1 MAYRKSTLRQMSPV
15 ARKVA
20 KLIGEAQSVSR
31 RLKLLLPEIQE
42 LEAKDIERKEQA
54 VDVVKRLRGE
64 E

>member
-1 MAYRKSTLRQMSPV
+1 MAYRKSTLRQISLV
-15 ARKVA
+15 TRKVA
-20 KLIGEAQSVSR
+20 KLIDEAQSVSR

>member
-1 MAYRKSTLRQMSPV
+1 MAYRKSTLRQISLV
-15 ARKVA
+15 TRKVA

>member
-1 MAYRKSTLRQMSPV
+1 MAYRKSTLRQISLV
-15 ARKVA
+15 TRKVA
-20 KLIGEAQSVSR
+20 KLIDEAQSVSR

-42 LEAKDIERKEQA
+42 LKAKDIERKEQA

>member
-1 MAYRKSTLRQMSPV
+1 
-15 ARKVA
+15 VA
-20 KLIGEAQSVSR
+20 KLIDEAQSVSR